1 MKLHLLYTMEGS
13 TLLLLAC
20 LKLSLSSF
28 IKVCFPLKYIELI
41 FLMFFN
47 DFDMLVQKK
56 LFSCIFKQKI
66 LLKSV

>member
-20 LKLSLSSF
+20 LKLSLSLF

-47 DFDMLVQKK
+47 YFDILV
-56 LFSCIFKQKI
+56 
-66 LLKSV
+66 